1 MKKAT
6 STRHIAMIYTAKEKP
21 LFINL
26 IAECIKKRNEL
37 EPNPR
42 LPHTLKI
49 KTIRHER
56 EFIDLLQLVMQ
67 AVKSIPLHSIV
78 GYKGTKWYIQRR
90 KKNASILVSKSGY
103 KEVPNDTEVELICS
117 TEELAKYYLQT
128 KS

>member
-1 MKKAT
+1 
-6 STRHIAMIYTAKEKP
+6 
-21 LFINL
+21 
-26 IAECIKKRNEL
+26 
-37 EPNPR
+37 
-42 LPHTLKI
+42 
-49 KTIRHER
+49 
-56 EFIDLLQLVMQ
+56 MQ